1 MHHCFAPLLA
11 LLLMALASSSAVL
24 AAVTGKDSKTVN
36 NGNEKFA
43 GSLKRSTRRHHCYH
57 PMVGRTEW
65 SRKKC
70 VTRTPGST

>member
-36 NGNEKFA
+36 NG
-43 GSLKRSTRRHHCYH
+43 TRR
-57 PMVGRTEW
+57 
-65 SRKKC
+65 
-70 VTRTPGST
+70 